1 MTDYQFLLNQEKK
14 SSEAHRLAELGAMLL
29 IFAASIIWLFV

>member
-14 SSEAHRLAELGAMLL
+14 SRETYRLAELGTMLL
-29 IFAASIIWLFV
+29 IFTASIIWLFV